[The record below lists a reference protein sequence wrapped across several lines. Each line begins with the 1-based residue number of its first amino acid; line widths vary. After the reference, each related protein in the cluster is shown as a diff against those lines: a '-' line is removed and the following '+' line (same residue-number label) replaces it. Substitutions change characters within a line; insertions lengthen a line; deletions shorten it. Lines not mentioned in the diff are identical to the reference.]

1 MSKPVVFSGIQPTGS
16 LTIGN
21 YLGAMRGWI
30 TMQHDNDCVFCLVD
44 LHSLTVAQ
52 DPAALHG
59 RCLDYLCLYLAC
71 GVDPERSVV
80 FVQSH
85 VPAHAQMAW
94 LLGCFTSMGELGR
107 MTQYNEKVRRNAKNL
122 SVGLFTYPVLM
133 AADILLYGASLV
145 PVGEDQRQHVELVRE
160 IATRFNRRFG
170 PTFQIPEAVIAT
182 SGGRV
187 RSLLDPSQKMS
198 KTDDNPRSYIAL
210 LDPPDAVRKKIKEAV
225 TGSGKGYTPDDAS
238 PGIGNLVAIMA
249 SLREVAPEAVAAEYE
264 GRGYAMFKNDLADAL
279 IGFLEPIQ
287 KRFAETRGDETA
299 LRGVLERGADRART
313 LARPTLARAFEKVG
327 LLAAS

>member
-1 MSKPVVFSGIQPTGS
+1 MSTPVVFSGIQPTGS

-21 YLGAMRGWI
+21 YIGAIRGWI
-30 TMQHDNDCVFCLVD
+30 ALQHHNDCVFCLVD
-44 LHSLTVAQ
+44 LHALTIAQ

-59 RCLDYLCLYLAC
+59 RCLDYLSLYLAC
-71 GVDPERSVV
+71 GVDPERSIV

-107 MTQYNEKVRRNAKNL
+107 MTQYKEKVRRNAKNL

-170 PTFQIPEAVIAT
+170 PVFQVPEAVIGM

-187 RSLLDPSQKMS
+187 RSLLDPLRKMS
-198 KTDDNPRSYIAL
+198 KTDENPRSYIAL
-210 LDPPDAVRKKIKEAV
+210 LDPPDAVRQKIMAAV
-225 TGSGKGYTPDDAS
+225 TGSGRGYGPDDAS
-238 PGIGNLVAIMA
+238 PGIGNLVSIMA
-249 SLREVAPEAVAAEYE
+249 SLREVAPETVAAEYE
-264 GRGYAMFKNDLADAL
+264 GRGYAVFKKDLSDAL
-279 IGFLEPIQ
+279 IEVIEPIRR
-287 KRFAETRGDETA
+287 RFAEIRGDETA
-299 LRGVLERGADRART
+299 LREILARGADRART
-313 LARPTLARAFEKVG
+313 RAGPTLARAFEKVG